1 MIETGACSY
10 GSCSP
15 PAEHR
20 TPGMG
25 WSCCSGTLRGYETLP
40 AWSMASGRSPEQRDK
55 RLVPDVV
62 SVLRTYH
69 LRITTCRESGHH
81 TTAPGKRPI
90 WCPRTAMAA
99 RRRRSASRRTWAGR
113 QNGDPTGWPGTPAAN
128 GSWSPRFGE
137 SSTTA
142 SPGMAA
148 RSVHGQLRRAHPYLV
163 GRVHMRR
170 SRSCPARRH
179 CQGLLGALHRR
190 HRPRCQTMTVRFPA
204 SFTLLV
210 GRSARGRRV
219 EADYFFFGAWA
230 CGGWGCLGLLLP
242 LALFVFKSPQ
252 AMIVPAARPLVG
264 AATCTLTE

>member
-128 GSWSPRFGE
+128 GSWSPRFAG
-137 SSTTA
+137 SSTRLPRAWRPAQCTGSCGA
-142 SPGMAA
+142 HIHISWEGSTCAAPG
-148 RSVHGQLRRAHPYLV
+148 
-163 GRVHMRR
+163 
-170 SRSCPARRH
+170 
-179 CQGLLGALHRR
+179 
-190 HRPRCQTMTVRFPA
+190 
-204 SFTLLV
+204 
-210 GRSARGRRV
+210 
-219 EADYFFFGAWA
+219 
-230 CGGWGCLGLLLP
+230 
-242 LALFVFKSPQ
+242 LALPVDTVKVFS
-252 AMIVPAARPLVG
+252 VPSTDGTDPAVRP
-264 AATCTLTE
+264 